1 MKVMQFVCTVPEM
14 VTRTLIPALLLPEDK
29 TSSLTPPK
37 RSVLY
42 TIRERKEK
50 KISILSTDFQT
61 VVMMI
66 SYAQGGI
73 IPQTKHP
80 TPPLSPLCR
89 KDPLTLRK
97 QVD

>member
-66 SYAQGGI
+66 SHAQGEI

>member
-37 RSVLY
+37 LSVLY

-50 KISILSTDFQT
+50 KNKYSF
-61 VVMMI
+61 
-66 SYAQGGI
+66 Y
-73 IPQTKHP
+73 
-80 TPPLSPLCR
+80 
-89 KDPLTLRK
+89 
-97 QVD
+97 

>member
-1 MKVMQFVCTVPEM
+1 MEVMQFVCTVPEM

-50 KISILSTDFQT
+50 K
-61 VVMMI
+61 
-66 SYAQGGI
+66 
-73 IPQTKHP
+73 K
-80 TPPLSPLCR
+80 
-89 KDPLTLRK
+89 
-97 QVD
+97 